1 VHVQSPQVQE
11 IPGHVTRLSVLVLAA
26 MRATTA
32 SVCALVVIASDGGL
46 AWQLPAKTAANA
58 NLQGV
63 RLAATSSSSVCR
75 GCGCV
80 LQMAAGRGE
89 GGRGSGGSKSKS
101 SGRGAAAPKKRDIDM
116 EKAVRTYQVME
127 DRKGKKK
134 ERKQVSLPPAHVFYH
149 RNAAIC

>member
-1 VHVQSPQVQE
+1 
-11 IPGHVTRLSVLVLAA
+11 
-26 MRATTA
+26 MRVATA

-46 AWQLPAKTAANA
+46 AWQLTQANA
-58 NLQGV
+58 VASANFHGV
-63 RLAATSSSSVCR
+63 RLAASSSSAVCR
-75 GCGCV
+75 GCGCR

-101 SGRGAAAPKKRDIDM
+101 SGRGAAAPKKPSRDIDM

-134 ERKQVSLPPAHVFYH
+134 ERKQVSVAFAH
-149 RNAAIC
+149 AL

>member
-1 VHVQSPQVQE
+1 
-11 IPGHVTRLSVLVLAA
+11 
-26 MRATTA
+26 MRVATA

-46 AWQLPAKTAANA
+46 AWQLTQANTAAIA
-58 NLQGV
+58 NFYGA
-63 RLAATSSSSVCR
+63 RLAASSSSAVCR
-75 GCGCV
+75 GCGCR

-89 GGRGSGGSKSKS
+89 GGRVSGGSKSKG

-134 ERKQVSLPPAHVFYH
+134 ERKQVSVTFAPALWPSGLYSSDYVS
-149 RNAAIC
+149 ASAGTVTTTCCL

>member
-1 VHVQSPQVQE
+1 
-11 IPGHVTRLSVLVLAA
+11 
-26 MRATTA
+26 MRVATA

-46 AWQLPAKTAANA
+46 AWQLTPANA
-58 NLQGV
+58 VASANFHGV
-63 RLAATSSSSVCR
+63 RLAASSSSAVCR
-75 GCGCV
+75 GCGCR

-101 SGRGAAAPKKRDIDM
+101 SGRGAAAPKRDIDM

-134 ERKQVSLPPAHVFYH
+134 ERKQVSVAFAH
-149 RNAAIC
+149 AL